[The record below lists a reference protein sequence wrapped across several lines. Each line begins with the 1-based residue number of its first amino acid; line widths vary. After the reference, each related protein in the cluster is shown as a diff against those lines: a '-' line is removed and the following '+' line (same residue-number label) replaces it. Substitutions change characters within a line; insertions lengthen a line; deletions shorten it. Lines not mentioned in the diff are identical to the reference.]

1 MSGENP
7 DNIEMNILF
16 LTLNRVSDLSER
28 GIYTDLMREFI
39 CHGHRVY
46 MVVPAERRFHES
58 TSIKESC
65 GAQILRVKTLN
76 IQKSNVVEKG
86 IGTLLL
92 EMQYQCAIKRYWKDI
107 RFDLILYSTPP
118 ITFNRVISSQ
128 KKRCKAKSYLLLKDI
143 FPQNAVDLG
152 MFSKR
157 SLIYRLFRKKE
168 KVLYQIS
175 DFIGCMSPANV
186 DYVLTHN
193 PEIKADR
200 VEICPNSIKLL
211 EKPLMASTARKN
223 ILQKLHIPINKTLFI
238 YGGNLGRPQGLIF
251 LLDVIAANEERND
264 SYFIIVGSGTEY
276 GKIKSWFEAN
286 HPDNSM
292 LLSSLPKKEYDD
304 LVKACDVGLIF
315 LDKRFT
321 IPNYPSRLL
330 SYLENRMPVLLA
342 TDLNTDIGRIA
353 ERNGYGLWT
362 ENGNLD
368 TFMEMVDS
376 LSADREKIKV
386 MGEKGYEYLKSNYTV
401 ERGYRMIMKHFE

>member
-1 MSGENP
+1 
-7 DNIEMNILF
+7 MNILF

-152 MFSKR
+152 MFS
-157 SLIYRLFRKKE
+157 
-168 KVLYQIS
+168 
-175 DFIGCMSPANV
+175 
-186 DYVLTHN
+186 
-193 PEIKADR
+193 KADR

-353 ERNGYGLWT
+353 ERNGYGFWT

>member
-1 MSGENP
+1 
-7 DNIEMNILF
+7 MNILF

-353 ERNGYGLWT
+353 ERNGSGFGI

>member
-1 MSGENP
+1 
-7 DNIEMNILF
+7 MNILF

-39 CHGHRVY
+39 GHGHRVY

-353 ERNGYGLWT
+353 ERNGYGFWT

-401 ERGYRMIMKHFE
+401 ERGYRIIMKHFE

>member
-1 MSGENP
+1 
-7 DNIEMNILF
+7 MNILF

-342 TDLNTDIGRIA
+342 TDLNTDIGRIT
-353 ERNGYGLWT
+353 ERNGYGFWT

>member
-1 MSGENP
+1 
-7 DNIEMNILF
+7 MNILF

-264 SYFIIVGSGTEY
+264 SYFIIVG
-276 GKIKSWFEAN
+276 
-286 HPDNSM
+286 
-292 LLSSLPKKEYDD
+292 LS
-304 LVKACDVGLIF
+304 LIHISEPT
-315 LDKRFT
+315 RR
-321 IPNYPSRLL
+321 S
-330 SYLENRMPVLLA
+330 
-342 TDLNTDIGRIA
+342 
-353 ERNGYGLWT
+353 
-362 ENGNLD
+362 
-368 TFMEMVDS
+368 
-376 LSADREKIKV
+376 
-386 MGEKGYEYLKSNYTV
+386 
-401 ERGYRMIMKHFE
+401 